1 MCGIRTIGCNLL
13 LGEKMLN
20 RAASAVCFIAA
31 FPILAAVPTSQGR
44 AEEGAADWSGFYLGV
59 QAGYLFGQSHH
70 RFSNAAPSDDSDPNG
85 VGGGLHAGYNFQF
98 DSIVVGPEADF
109 EGTSVSGHFD
119 NRSGITSSGSAEL
132 RWQSSLRGR
141 IGYAIGAFLP
151 YVPAGAAFGDYEFG
165 GGPTGGP
172 CCGYSDTLTGWTAG
186 AGIEYLMDRVSLRVE
201 YRYTDYGKA
210 SDGLAPFFP
219 GVSMPVDNQT
229 HAVRVGVSFHF

>member
-1 MCGIRTIGCNLL
+1 
-13 LGEKMLN
+13 MLT
-20 RAASAVCFIAA
+20 RAASAFCCIAA
-31 FPILAAVPTSQGR
+31 LPILAALPTSQAG
-44 AEEGAADWSGFYLGV
+44 AEEGASADWSGFYVGF

-70 RFSNAAPSDDSDPNG
+70 TFSNGAPSDDSDPNG
-85 VGGGLHAGYNFQF
+85 VVGGLHAGYNFEF

-109 EGTSVSGHFD
+109 EGTSASGHFD
-119 NRSGITSSGSAEL
+119 NTSGITSSGSADL

-141 IGYAIGAFLP
+141 VGYAIDSFLP
-151 YVPAGAAFGDYEFG
+151 YVTAGIAFGDYEFG

-186 AGIEYLMDRVSLRVE
+186 AGVEYLMDRVSLRLE

-210 SDGLAPFFP
+210 SDGLAPAFP

-229 HAVRVGVSFHF
+229 HAIRMGVSLHF